1 MLPIHFKII
10 WWHLG
15 GPRKMKWYI
24 VYIYFIN
31 IHIFFNCHIVYKQIF
46 FTYNVPFRRH
56 PKPPCFIS
64 FWLFLCQP
72 FYCRIGTWK
81 KIFDFWHLK
90 SNISRT
96 RTNRFHSL
104 RLLKMALDIC
114 TKICREKSLPFY
126 YSIFFWFRA
135 YIMRITHNHW
145 TINRCNFIWECS
157 TWY

>member
-1 MLPIHFKII
+1 MVLQQITS
-10 WWHLG
+10 
-15 GPRKMKWYI
+15 
-24 VYIYFIN
+24 IYFSWHN
-31 IHIFFNCHIVYKQIF
+31 SDFKKL
-46 FTYNVPFRRH
+46 FTTISTYTNVCFRRH
-56 PKPPCFIS
+56 GKPPCFIS
-64 FWLFLCQP
+64 FWLFLCLP
-72 FYCRIGTWK
+72 FYCRIWTWK

-96 RTNRFHSL
+96 RTNRFLLLH
-104 RLLKMALDIC
+104 LKMAALNIC

-157 TWY
+157 TW